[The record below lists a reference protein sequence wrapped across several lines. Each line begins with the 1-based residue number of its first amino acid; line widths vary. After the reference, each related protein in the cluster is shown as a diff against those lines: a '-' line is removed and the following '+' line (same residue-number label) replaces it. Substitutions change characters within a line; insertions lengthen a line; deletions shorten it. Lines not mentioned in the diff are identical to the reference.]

1 MGAYGMD
8 PEPGA
13 VASALGA
20 RGQIGDLELGVEIPD
35 AGLVDG
41 EDSEVVGL
49 QGVHVGLV
57 SDGQRTALHVVFA
70 SGMESRGLSPWA
82 GPVAAVADITT
93 NSGHLRCVYTECAME
108 THP

>member
-1 MGAYGMD
+1 MGTYGMD

-35 AGLVDG
+35 ASLVDG

-57 SDGQRTALHVVFA
+57 SDSQRTALHVVFA
-70 SGMESRGLSPWA
+70 SGVWK
-82 GPVAAVADITT
+82 AVD
-93 NSGHLRCVYTECAME
+93 
-108 THP
+108 

>member
-1 MGAYGMD
+1 MD
-8 PEPGA
+8 PEPSA

-70 SGMESRGLSPWA
+70 GGVECSRLSPWA
-82 GPVAAVADITT
+82 RPVAAVADITT